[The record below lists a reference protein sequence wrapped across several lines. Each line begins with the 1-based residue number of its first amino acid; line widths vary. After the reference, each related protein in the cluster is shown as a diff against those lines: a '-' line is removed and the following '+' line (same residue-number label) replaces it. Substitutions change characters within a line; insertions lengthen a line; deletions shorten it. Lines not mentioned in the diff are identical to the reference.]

1 MLGFLGDFFTGWWR
15 VPKHFN
21 QKGSVAGWFR
31 RSMGGYVI
39 LSELKSTNGVLR
51 ARPYV
56 WQVILSLAV
65 IGVTVYFSVA
75 DRPQWLNSAPADVE
89 ATP

>member
-1 MLGFLGDFFTGWWR
+1 M
-15 VPKHFN
+15 PKHFN
-21 QKGSVAGWFR
+21 QQGSVTGWFR

-56 WQVILSLAV
+56 WQVVLSLLV
-65 IGVTVYFSVA
+65 IGATLYFSVA
-75 DRPQWLNSAPADVE
+75 DPPQWLNSAPAGVE